1 MNDGGR
7 IGQDIICIRKEKPD
21 QMVKPTENS
30 KKPSKNHEN
39 TPFPEETVAN
49 RSSP

>member
-21 QMVKPTENS
+21 QMVKTHRKQQETS
-30 KKPSKNHEN
+30 RNHEN

-49 RSSP
+49 RLSS